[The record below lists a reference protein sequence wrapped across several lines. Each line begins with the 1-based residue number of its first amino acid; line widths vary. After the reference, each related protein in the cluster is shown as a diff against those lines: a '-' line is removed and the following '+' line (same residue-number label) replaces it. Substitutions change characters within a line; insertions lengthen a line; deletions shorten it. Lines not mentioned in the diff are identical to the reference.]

1 MSSIKQVSDTSFDQD
16 VLKSDVPVLVD
27 YWAEWCGP
35 CKMLAPMFEDVK
47 KGFDNVKF
55 ENIDV
60 DKEYEIAAQYGVRAV
75 PLVVIERDGKEIQRF
90 SGVQSVMAYRNAINE
105 NLN

>member
-1 MSSIKQVSDTSFDQD
+1 MVTVKKFSAS
-16 VLKSDVPVLVD
+16 
-27 YWAEWCGP
+27 WCGP

-47 KGFDNVKF
+47 KGYDNVVF

-60 DKEYEIAAQYGVRAV
+60 DEQYDIAAQYGVRAV
-75 PLVVIERDGKEIQRF
+75 PLVVIEKNGKEIQRF
-90 SGVQSVMAYRNAINE
+90 SGVQSVLAYRNAINE